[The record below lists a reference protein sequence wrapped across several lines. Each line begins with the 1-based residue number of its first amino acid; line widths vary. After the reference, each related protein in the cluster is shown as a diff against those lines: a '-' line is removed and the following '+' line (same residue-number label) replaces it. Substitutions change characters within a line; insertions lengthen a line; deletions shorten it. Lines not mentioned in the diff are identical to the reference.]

1 MELRY
6 IRYDRILYCVV
17 EFEFI
22 YLEVLLF
29 IVIYFQYYVDVNEVE
44 LWMKEKMFLVISD
57 DYGRDEMGL
66 KVSYI
71 FSLIL
76 IF

>member
-1 MELRY
+1 MIEFY
-6 IRYDRILYCVV
+6 IAQLS
-17 EFEFI
+17 
-22 YLEVLLF
+22 LNLF
-29 IVIYFQYYVDVNEVE
+29 IWKFSIYCNLFQYYVDVNEVE

-71 FSLIL
+71 
-76 IF
+76 IFLV

>member
-17 EFEFI
+17 EFM

-71 FSLIL
+71 
-76 IF
+76 IFLV

>member
-17 EFEFI
+17 EFEF
-22 YLEVLLF
+22 YLF
-29 IVIYFQYYVDVNEVE
+29 GSFVIYCNLFQYYVDVNEVE

-71 FSLIL
+71 
-76 IF
+76 IFLV